1 SQVKNMRRTR
11 RPSEGRLG
19 GLFMAFSWPGM
30 IPMGS
35 IGHVLP
41 PDWGIER
48 HRLVAGAFAVLLILW
63 HSSSSPK
70 WMPQMLRDGHRE
82 KLERTINP
90 LSEGE
95 PVGSVVAFT
104 TPTKSLIGPSW
115 TKEPGDEATRRL
127 R

>member
-1 SQVKNMRRTR
+1 
-11 RPSEGRLG
+11 
-19 GLFMAFSWPGM
+19 M
-30 IPMGS
+30 IAMGS

-41 PDWGIER
+41 PDWGNEG
-48 HRLVAGAFAVLLILW
+48 HRFVAGAFAVLLILW

-70 WMPQMLRDGHRE
+70 WMPEMLRDGHRE

-104 TPTKSLIGPSW
+104 TPTKSLLGPSW